1 MNVTVRRMAVV
12 SIILFLLLFAQVTR
26 VQFFNQDFYASH
38 DLNQR
43 VSFNEYAIER
53 GKILAGDTVIAQS
66 NETGAETYAYEREYP
81 EGAIFSNI
89 HGYKSHIYGQTSL
102 EALENGVLNGDDSV
116 FFFRQIADEFSGFE
130 RPGGNILTTL
140 DPELQVEAFEA
151 LSNSGSEGGVVALDP
166 TTGDVLAQASY
177 PNWDFNDIVSN
188 NKDTS
193 DSAWADLMAL
203 EEEANPSLDRSRS
216 DFFAP
221 GSTFKTVVAAAMVRE
236 LGYTADTM
244 VPAGNSYEPPSTD
257 HEITNSSDQ
266 CPQQEMT
273 LAQAF
278 ALSCNTTF
286 AQVCVEDLS
295 EDDLLSVARDFGFG
309 EEFASPLTTAAS
321 SVGDVSDPAFRAQSC
336 FGQQDV
342 RTTVMQ
348 NAMISAAVANDGK
361 TMEPQLIDE
370 IQDHDGSTMQRTSP
384 NQHAEVLSAAEAG
397 EMRTIMEAVVDDGTG
412 SAAQLGGHDVGGK
425 TGTAENTDEDGN
437 SRPNHGWF
445 ISWADD
451 EDGNP
456 SIAVAVFLKQHG
468 DGGATEASRIAGNL
482 MNTHFDDD

>member
-38 DLNQR
+38 DLNPR
-43 VSFNEYAIER
+43 VVYNEYSTER
-53 GKILAGDTVIAQS
+53 GMILAGDTVIAQS
-66 NETGAETYAYEREYP
+66 HETDAETMAYEREYP
-81 EGAIFSNI
+81 EGDVFANI
-89 HGYKSHIYGQTSL
+89 HGYKSHVYGQNGL
-102 EALENGVLNGDDSV
+102 ESAESAVLTGDDSV
-116 FFFRQIADEFSGFE
+116 FFFRKIADEFSGFE
-130 RPGGNILTTL
+130 RPGGNILTTIN
-140 DPELQVEAFEA
+140 PALQVEAFEA

-166 TTGDVLAQASY
+166 STGDVLAQATY

-188 NKDTS
+188 DRDTAT
-193 DSAWADLMAL
+193 SAWADLMEL
-203 EEEANPSLDRSRS
+203 EEDSNPSLDRTSH
-216 DFFAP
+216 DFYAP

-244 VPAGNSYEPPSTD
+244 VPAGNSYEPPNTN

-266 CPQQEMT
+266 CPQHEMT

-286 AQVCVEDLS
+286 AQVCVEELAD
-295 EDDLLSVARDFGFG
+295 DDLLSVARDFGFG
-309 EEFASPLTTAAS
+309 EQFASPLWTEPS
-321 SVGDVSDPAFRAQSC
+321 SVGDVSDPALRAQSC

-361 TMEPQLIDE
+361 TMEPQIIDE
-370 IQDHDGSTMQRTSP
+370 IQDYDGSTMQRSSP
-384 NQHAEVLSAAEAG
+384 SEHAEVLSASEAG
-397 EMRTIMEAVVDDGTG
+397 EMRTIMEAVVNDGTG

-451 EDGNP
+451 QDGDP
-456 SIAVAVFLKQHG
+456 SIAIAVFLNQHG